1 MKNRAMD
8 DDKSRQNSRIY
19 AIGVALAFTGKKSW
33 F

>member
-19 AIGVALAFTGKKSW
+19 AIGVVLAFTGKE
-33 F
+33 